1 MTYPTTWKNLKYI
14 ILSEKSQTQK
24 VTYYM
29 LLFIYKKLQS
39 QKTDHTVHQGL
50 GEILTVKGHR
60 ISFENDIVHFLS

>member
-39 QKTDHTVHQGL
+39 QKTDHCSPRAEG
-50 GEILTVKGHR
+50 
-60 ISFENDIVHFLS
+60 